1 MINCRRGKQCF
12 AVVQGSRLTL
22 VADVLSSPSYGE
34 TNVRGR
40 GKITGIDN
48 LLQALVADRNWAVA
62 LNRHRLF
69 DFWAEAVGREVA
81 AHARPKVIRKQVLH
95 VEVTD
100 SVWMQQ
106 LHLQKSMLLDALN
119 RRLGPD
125 GLTDI
130 RFTLNFRATFAQP
143 PSLANPSPLPP
154 DPEKL
159 AEFEQ
164 LLSAIKDEGV
174 RDSMKSIWLAQ
185 QGRE

>member
-1 MINCRRGKQCF
+1 MR
-12 AVVQGSRLTL
+12 
-22 VADVLSSPSYGE
+22 D
-34 TNVRGR
+34 R
-40 GKITGIDN
+40 GKITGIGS
-48 LLQALVADRNWAVA
+48 LLKSMVADRNWVAA

-69 DFWAEAVGREVA
+69 EFWTEAVGREVA

-106 LHLQKSMLLDALN
+106 LHLQKGCLLEALN
-119 RRLGPD
+119 RRIGAD

-130 RFTLNFRATFAQP
+130 RFTLNFRATFADP
-143 PSLANPSPLPP
+143 PIPVIAPPPPP
-154 DPEKL
+154 DPGKM

-164 LLSAIKDEGV
+164 LLASIKDKGV
-174 RDSMKSIWLAQ
+174 RESLKSIWLAQ